1 LKSSCDMSQDDFN
14 TRLRE
19 LKRELR
25 L

>member
-1 LKSSCDMSQDDFN
+1 LKSSCDMSRDDFN